1 MTQIHISGHHR
12 DYTYHVRHTEG
23 DERADVDVYHVEHP
37 QSYSFEMAVI
47 SRSPGTLP
55 EALKEAARSWIDGIY
70 NRMGI

>member
-12 DYTYHVRHTEG
+12 EYTYHVRHSAG
-23 DERADVDVYHVEHP
+23 DDRADVDVYHTEHP

-47 SRSPGTLP
+47 SRSLSTLP
-55 EALKEAARSWIDGIY
+55 DALRDAVKSWIDGIY